1 VSVAPSCCGP
11 SVCPWF
17 WRAPSTLYLSRRVR
31 PGSFTLAYAG
41 LFTASSDKS
50 VKCLDASGTLIWS
63 QPAAHDAAA
72 NVVCPLAEHLI
83 ASGDEDGVIKI
94 WDTRL
99 AGDAAA
105 STSALAAAT
114 SAAASTAVTFKKQ
127 KDVITDMQC
136 IVDKATLL
144 ATAGDGTL
152 GVYDL
157 RKMRMAAR
165 SEPTEDE
172 LLSCAVIKGGSAVV
186 TGTQEGVLLVW
197 DWGKWTW
204 TEADEDTGVYGPE
217 RFKGHPQS
225 IDALLVVDDD
235 TIVTGSSDGLIRL
248 LTVRPNKLVGILGE
262 HSDFPIE
269 TLAWSRDRK
278 YIASASHDNMIK
290 FWDVGYL
297 FEDDDDDEDD
307 DGSAGKAAPRGKAG
321 AGAGG
326 GVAHAGAG
334 AGAGAAGGKGSKFT
348 AMPELALPHAD
359 DDSDEEDEDSE
370 DEDDEDEDEDEEE
383 DSDAAGAGAP
393 AHAGA
398 GAAAGAG
405 AGARRRRGME
415 EDDSLD
421 PHRSAGAAVSAGTK
435 GAGAGAGRSAAAA
448 VDEDEDDDDDDD
460 EGGGG
465 SSRRRTKAKQKGK
478 GGKGGK
484 GGRGFFADL

>member
-1 VSVAPSCCGP
+1 
-11 SVCPWF
+11 
-17 WRAPSTLYLSRRVR
+17 
-31 PGSFTLAYAG
+31 
-41 LFTASSDKS
+41 
-50 VKCLDASGTLIWS
+50 LDASGTLIWS

-297 FEDDDDDEDD
+297 FEDDDDEDD
-307 DGSAGKAAPRGKAG
+307 DGGAGSAAAAGAGKAASRGKAG
-321 AGAGG
+321 AAGSAGG
-326 GVAHAGAG
+326 VAAHAGAG
-334 AGAGAAGGKGSKFT
+334 AGAGGKGSKFT
-348 AMPELALPHAD
+348 ALPELALPHAD
-359 DDSDEEDEDSE
+359 DDSDEEEEDSE
-370 DEDDEDEDEDEEE
+370 DEEDDDEDEEDASGE
-383 DSDAAGAGAP
+383 DVEDASGAGGSAR
-393 AHAGA
+393 AGA

-405 AGARRRRGME
+405 ASARRRRGME

-421 PHRSAGAAVSAGTK
+421 PHRSAGAAVGAGAK
-435 GAGAGAGRSAAAA
+435 GAAAGAGAGRSAA
-448 VDEDEDDDDDDD
+448 VDEDEIDDDDDDD

-465 SSRRRTKAKQKGK
+465 SSRRRTKAKQKGGK
-478 GGKGGK
+478 GGKGGT